1 VQTIVLA
8 LIALSLIVISI
19 GDWKCRSINNASLG
33 LVLILVL
40 FVVKDKDIY
49 WQQSLIVLSFGL
61 LIWCLGVVGAGD
73 IKLATV
79 LSLAISPIYLTDL
92 LLVFSFTTLSLIFVM
107 YLLSKYNSNQQLK
120 DGVPMGI
127 PISISGFVG
136 ILATCA

>member
-1 VQTIVLA
+1 MQSIVLA
-8 LIALSLIVISI
+8 LIALILLVISI
-19 GDWKCRSINNASLG
+19 GDWKCRTINNASLA

-40 FVVKDKDIY
+40 YVSKDRDIY
-49 WQQSLIVLSFGL
+49 WQQSLFVLSMGL

-79 LSLAISPIYLTDL
+79 FSLAISPIYLTDL
-92 LLVFSFTTLSLIFVM
+92 LIVFSFTTLSLIFVM

-120 DGVPMGI
+120 EGIPMGI
-127 PISISGFVG
+127 PISISGFIG